1 MSLIPYFYNCILYN
15 YPCNMKYSSTKS
27 KCLVAIISFFFLMP
41 FMVFA
46 QVTSYNKT
54 EYGASFKL
62 MNGAMNI
69 YLPADDIAEI
79 KYTSLP
85 SIVGKQSLV
94 AKPINAFAKRFT
106 VTEKDNNVVITT
118 TRMKVLINKA
128 TQSITYTDLSDNII
142 LAEGNEY
149 NKAMHDT
156 TIAGIKTYSCA
167 TTFQSPAAEGL
178 YGLGCHPEDS
188 LSINYKGR
196 NQDMAIKY
204 LTGAVPVLLST
215 RGYGLLWDNYAES
228 KWYGA
233 EQSNTQ
239 FTYVSE
245 SGKMVDYYF
254 FYGPS
259 FDQIINS
266 YRNVTGK
273 APMYPKWAFGLFQSQ
288 DRYKTQN
295 EVLAPAAAYRAAHI
309 PVDAIVQDWYYWY
322 PLPIGSHVMYPTAYP
337 NPKAMVDQLHRENF
351 HAMISIWPCFGSGT
365 HNFDA
370 LKKAGNLTPL
380 VWNNIITH
388 TPDTYYDAH
397 NPAAREMYW
406 DQARDSLI
414 KRYGWDAWWVDQC
427 EPDVSDPNDRKT
439 AKIYTGQG
447 IDYFNSY
454 SLMHTEGLYNKWRRD
469 INGKRIFLLVRQA
482 FAGQQRNA
490 ATLWSSDITTTW
502 SSFRNQVPQ
511 GLNACSSGLPYWT
524 SDIGGYLSRTSP
536 EGIPDWKQPA
546 MRELFTRWFQ
556 FGAFCPIFRIH
567 GKGERAL
574 FSKNWDDTTRNILI
588 KYDNLRYRLLPY
600 NYSLGAKVTMD
611 NYTIMRSLAFDFRED
626 TAVYSIPDEYMFGS
640 AFLVSPVTKQLY
652 SVAGADNSIKT
663 RKVYLPQNVTWFD
676 FWTGK
681 QLQGGQTIDAAA
693 PMDIMPLFV
702 KAGSI
707 VPMGKEMEWA
717 TQHPAATIELRIY
730 PGADGNFTLYEDAND
745 TYNYEKGDYATF
757 TFNWNDQNK
766 TLTISPRKGAYPG
779 MLAKRVFNVV
789 MVNEGKGTGEEES
802 GQVDKVVN
810 YDGKAT
816 SVKL

>member
-1 MSLIPYFYNCILYN
+1 MSCTYKNLTSIL
-15 YPCNMKYSSTKS
+15 
-27 KCLVAIISFFFLMP
+27 LLFILFFSLHLS
-41 FMVFA
+41 VFA

-62 MNGAMNI
+62 KNGAMNI

-85 SIVGKQSLV
+85 SIEGKQSLV
-94 AKPINAFAKRFT
+94 VKPVNAYAKRFT
-106 VTEKDNNVVITT
+106 VTEKDNSVIITT
-118 TRMKVLINKA
+118 ARMKVLVNKE
-128 TQSITYTDLSDNII
+128 TQAITYTDLSGNIVLSEGDDDN
-142 LAEGNEY
+142 
-149 NKAMHDT
+149 KVMRDT
-156 TIAGIKTYSCA
+156 TIAGIQTHSCA
-167 TTFQSPAAEGL
+167 TTFQSPDAEGL

-196 NQDMAIKY
+196 NQDLAIKY
-204 LTGAVPVLLST
+204 LTGAIPVLLST
-215 RGYGLLWDNYAES
+215 KGYGLLWDNYAES

-233 EQSNTQ
+233 EKNNTQ

-288 DRYKTQN
+288 DRYKTQD

-322 PLPIGSHVMYPTAYP
+322 PLPIGSHVMEPKAYP
-337 NPKAMVDQLHRENF
+337 NPKAMVDQLHDQHF

-365 HNFDA
+365 NNFNA
-370 LKKAGNLTPL
+370 LKAAGNLTSVTWDNFL
-380 VWNNIITH
+380 VH
-388 TPDTYYDAH
+388 TRDTYYDAH
-397 NPAAREMYW
+397 SPAAREMYW

-414 KRYGWDAWWVDQC
+414 KRMGWDAWWVDQC
-427 EPDVSDPNDRKT
+427 EPDTEDPNDRKR
-439 AKIYTGQG
+439 AKFYTGQG
-447 IDYFNSY
+447 IDYFNTY
-454 SLMHTEGLYNKWRRD
+454 SLMHTEGLYAKWRRD
-469 INGKRIFLLVRQA
+469 IPGKRIYLLTRQT
-482 FAGQQRNA
+482 FAGQQRNG
-490 ATLWSSDITTTW
+490 ATLWSSDINTTFPTLK
-502 SSFRNQVPQ
+502 NQVPQ
-511 GLNACSSGLPYWT
+511 AINTCSSGTPYWT
-524 SDIGGYLSRTSP
+524 SDIGGYLSRSS
-536 EGIPDWKQPA
+536 EGGVPDWTKPS

-556 FGAFCPIFRIH
+556 FGCFSPIMRIH
-567 GKGERAL
+567 GRGERAL
-574 FSKNWDDTTRNILI
+574 FSKNWDENTRSILM

-640 AFLVSPVTKQLY
+640 AFLVSPVTQQLY
-652 SVAGADNSIKT
+652 TVEGVDNTTKT
-663 RKVYLPQNVTWFD
+663 RKVYLPKNIAWFD

-681 QLQGGQTIDAAA
+681 QWHGGQTIDASA
-693 PMDIMPLFV
+693 PIDIMPLYV

-717 TQHPAATIELRIY
+717 TQKPADTIELRIY
-730 PGADGNFTLYEDAND
+730 PGADASFTLYEDAND
-745 TYNYEKGDYATF
+745 TYNYEKGEYATF
-757 TFNWNDQNK
+757 TFSWNDKSKMLN
-766 TLTISPRKGAYPG
+766 ISPRKGSFPG
-779 MLAKRVFNVV
+779 MLEKRIFNVV
-789 MVNEGKGTGEEES
+789 MVGEGKGIGEEES
-802 GQVDKVVN
+802 AQADKVVR
-810 YDGKAT
+810 YDGKAV
-816 SVKL
+816 SVKM